1 MEYKTIK
8 ELCDLVVD
16 CPHSTPTWTEHGK
29 IVIRNNN
36 IKNGRIDFTSPSFT
50 DDEHFAQRIKRAIP
64 KAGDIVITREAP
76 MGEVG
81 MIPEGIECCL
91 GQRMVL
97 LRANERICDKHYL
110 LYGLQSQVV
119 QHQISWSE
127 GTGTTVSNLR
137 IPHLEQI
144 RVPYVPLDQ
153 QKKISSVL
161 YALEDKIENNRKL
174 NDNLE
179 QQATAY
185 FQELFVANANPNW
198 KIGTIS
204 DLGTVTGGSTPSKA
218 KPEYYTDNGIAWIT
232 PKDLSMNKSKFIS
245 HGETDITELGLKNSS
260 ASIMP
265 EGTVLFSSRAPI
277 GYIAISSG
285 EVTTNQGFKS
295 VVPKSEIGAAFV
307 YFFLKHNLPTIEGA
321 ASGSTFKEVSGSTM
335 KNIPAIVP
343 DASTLEKFNDFCS
356 TLFEKQKTLEQENQH
371 LAFLRDTLLPK
382 LMSGEMDVSSIQL

>member
-1 MEYKTIK
+1 MKIEN
-8 ELCDLVVD
+8 L
-16 CPHSTPTWTEHGK
+16 GK
-29 IVIRNNN
+29 IVTG
-36 IKNGRIDFTSPSFT
+36 KTPSTKKSAFWGGSIPFVT
-50 DDEHFAQRIKRAIP
+50 PKDIQGLKSVDRTERYLTEEGLNSVAGSILPPRAICVSCI
-64 KAGDIVITREAP
+64 GNI
-76 MGEVG
+76 GYVG
-81 MIPEGIECCL
+81 MST
-91 GQRMVL
+91 QR
-97 LRANERICDKHYL
+97 C
-110 LYGLQSQVV
+110 
-119 QHQISWSE
+119 
-127 GTGTTVSNLR
+127 VSNQQINSIIVNGENDPDYVYYL
-137 IPHLEQI
+137 IKSFWPYFKNYEGQSTTLSILNKTQFSKIDIDVPPLEIQ
-144 RVPYVPLDQ
+144 RVVARVLSSLDAKIELN
-153 QKKISSVL
+153 KKI
-161 YALEDKIENNRKL
+161 

-179 QQATAY
+179 QQAAAY

-198 KIGTIS
+198 KVGTIS
-204 DLGTVTGGSTPSKA
+204 DLGTVTGGSTPSKV

-295 VVPKSEIGAAFV
+295 VVPKPEMGAAFV

-343 DASTLEKFNDFCS
+343 DASTLAKFNDFCS
-356 TLFEKQKTLEQENQH
+356 PLFEKQKNLEQENQH
-371 LAFLRDTLLPK
+371 LASLRDTLLPK
-382 LMSGEMDVSSIQL
+382 LMSGEIDVSNLQL